1 MNGKI
6 WRQEELDLLK
16 RLYENDG
23 LCCSE
28 ISNIINR
35 PYYGIRK
42 QIEKQK
48 LLHTTEQEH
57 LIRQRIHM
65 GNKNPMFGKEGAN
78 KGLTKENCKRIK
90 IAGEKISLTKIQLY
104 KDNKI
109 EKLFGDKNPMF
120 GKISWNNGLTKETN
134 DIILKYSLE
143 DSKRKKDFWNNLP
156 ENEKEKRRKQWAMA
170 GLKCIKKNTSIE
182 IKLSELLDKNN
193 IRFHSNYPIDKY
205 LVDFYID
212 KYNLVIECFG
222 DYWHANPIKYKN
234 KILTE
239 AQIKNLDRD
248 KRKEKYLKDNNIN
261 YIFLWETD
269 IHKNINYVKETI
281 FNEIRKIGAI

>member
-1 MNGKI
+1 M
-6 WRQEELDLLK
+6 
-16 RLYENDG
+16 
-23 LCCSE
+23 
-28 ISNIINR
+28 
-35 PYYGIRK
+35 
-42 QIEKQK
+42 
-48 LLHTTEQEH
+48 
-57 LIRQRIHM
+57 
-65 GNKNPMFGKEGAN
+65 
-78 KGLTKENCKRIK
+78 
-90 IAGEKISLTKIQLY
+90 
-104 KDNKI
+104 
-109 EKLFGDKNPMF
+109 
-120 GKISWNNGLTKETN
+120 
-134 DIILKYSLE
+134 
-143 DSKRKKDFWNNLP
+143 
-156 ENEKEKRRKQWAMA
+156 
-170 GLKCIKKNTSIE
+170 
-182 IKLSELLDKNN
+182 DKNN